1 MQTTR
6 RGQSRYADASPQTI
20 LCPMTNTPQIA
31 EMYQRQALAQSKGGK
46 KGKSGDGDDGFW

>member
-1 MQTTR
+1 
-6 RGQSRYADASPQTI
+6 
-20 LCPMTNTPQIA
+20 MTNTPQIA